1 VKKAKNVIQE
11 VKNVVQNWEKE
22 AKILGISTVEI
33 EFKANAFRMAFIE

>member
-1 VKKAKNVIQE
+1 MFNVKKAF
-11 VKNVVQNWEKE
+11 QNWEKE